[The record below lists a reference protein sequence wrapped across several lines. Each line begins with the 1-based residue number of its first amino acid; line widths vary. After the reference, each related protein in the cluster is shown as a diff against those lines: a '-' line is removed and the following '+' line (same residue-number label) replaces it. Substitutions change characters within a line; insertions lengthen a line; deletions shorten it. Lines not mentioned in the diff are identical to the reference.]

1 MQIIINRNQ
10 TNAVTLTAQ
19 RLYENLAAGTATMS
33 AEQSYTIAD
42 SQTTASYEG
51 LAGMVVLTLEAT
63 AENGQ
68 TVPVQGT
75 YTKVEAVSVSY
86 AESSGLYVAT
96 VIFS

>member
-1 MQIIINRNQ
+1 MQIIINKDK

-19 RLYENLAAGTATMS
+19 RMYENLSPDGATMS

-42 SQTTASYEG
+42 SQTPASYEG
-51 LAGMVVLTLEAT
+51 LAGMTVLTLEAE
-63 AENGQ
+63 AEGGRA
-68 TVPVQGT
+68 VPVQGT

-86 AESSGLYVAT
+86 AEVSGLYVAT